1 MSTTDDIRKRVAQHH
16 GKQLFYLPTLVRGD
30 RPIREL
36 IVSEEVRDCV
46 APPWAE
52 NWMGQRHS
60 EFRGVLDSFTRGDWM
75 AVCEKPFMKPDD
87 TDVARVDPVT
97 DEIWDIRCINPNA
110 RIRCFG
116 AFGGKDFFIAL
127 TWQYRED
134 LSCRDEWEDEI
145 NRCKSRWD
153 QLFNPLGRFQ
163 GASLD
168 EYLSNFT
175 AV

>member
-1 MSTTDDIRKRVAQHH
+1 MSITEDIRNRVAQHH
-16 GKQLFYLPTLVRGD
+16 GKCLFYLPMLMRGEP
-30 RPIREL
+30 PIREL

-46 APPWAE
+46 TPPWAE

-60 EFRGVLDSFTRGDWM
+60 EFRGILDSFTRGDWLTV
-75 AVCEKPFMKPDD
+75 AEKPFDKHSDAD
-87 TDVARVDPVT
+87 LARVDPVA
-97 DEIWDIRCINPNA
+97 DEIWDIRCIDPNA

-134 LSCRDEWEDEI
+134 LYRHDEWEQEI

-153 QLFNPLGRFQ
+153 HLFNPLTRFQ
-163 GASLD
+163 GVSFDA
-168 EYLSNFT
+168 YLSNFIS
-175 AV
+175 V